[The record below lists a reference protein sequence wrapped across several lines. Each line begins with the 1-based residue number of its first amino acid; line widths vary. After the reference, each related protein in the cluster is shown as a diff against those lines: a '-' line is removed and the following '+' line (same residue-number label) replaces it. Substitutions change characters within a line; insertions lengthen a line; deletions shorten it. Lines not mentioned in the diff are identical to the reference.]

1 MELILLSKYI
11 YFIVENQTLAL
22 ESWNI
27 DMIFPFNLTFLMC
40 KVLNKKKSVTTCY
53 VYTLK
58 MKSLLGNIP
67 SLLIMYI

>member
-27 DMIFPFNLTFLMC
+27 DMIFPPWVAKRSRAIPPISQDSPLSIQ
-40 KVLNKKKSVTTCY
+40 KSQGKTLLAATTH
-53 VYTLK
+53 
-58 MKSLLGNIP
+58 
-67 SLLIMYI
+67 